1 MKVKV
6 LASGSKGNTTLVDCG
21 NTKLL
26 IDVGISFLKIKNL
39 LEKENVQI
47 DDIDGILISHNHS
60 DHINGLS
67 SFIKKT
73 KIMIYVTESM
83 FISLGDIVP
92 RDRCIIIDDSF
103 NINDINIELVH
114 TSHDAP
120 ASFGFIIEHNN
131 KTLVHITDTGYINRK
146 ILNKILNKNIYV
158 IESNHDEAMLM
169 DGPYP
174 RFLKERVISDIGHLS
189 NKTTAG
195 YLRKIID
202 ENTKYVILAHLSETN
217 NTKELAIE
225 ENKKLIEN
233 NDIKLLVADQNEGSE
248 LVEV

>member
-26 IDVGISFLKIKNL
+26 IDVGISFLRIKSL

-73 KIMIYVTESM
+73 KIMIYVTDSM

-92 RDRCIIIDDSF
+92 IERCIIVDDNFS
-103 NINDINIELVH
+103 INDVDIELVH

-146 ILNKILNKNIYV
+146 ILNRILNKNIYV

-189 NKTTAG
+189 NKTTAS
-195 YLRKIID
+195 YLKKIVNKD
-202 ENTKYVILAHLSETN
+202 TKYVILAHLSETN
-217 NTKELAIE
+217 NTKELAVN
-225 ENKKLIEN
+225 ENQQLVEN
-233 NDIKLLVADQNEGSE
+233 NNIELLVADQNDGSK